1 MNIEE
6 LWKHHGIPILIISV
20 LMYFN
25 YKLGVFKIETY
36 KQRNTRQKKEVME
49 MISNYMKLPFSI
61 KLIVLSCFIIITL
74 HGIFEIEKNE
84 KIDTHKHNE
93 LDFKLISILILVLIG
108 TVNSY
113 ALFKQENNKIL
124 KYGYMSYGAIGL
136 FYAFKYLSHKDL
148 RDSLFSSRR
157 KRYI

>member
-6 LWKHHGIPILIISV
+6 LWKHHGIPILFISV
-20 LMYFN
+20 LMYLN

-84 KIDTHKHNE
+84 KIDTHKQNE
-93 LDFKLISILILVLIG
+93 LDLKLSITNILVLIG
-108 TVNSY
+108 TLNSY
-113 ALFKQENNKIL
+113 VLFKQENNKLL

-136 FYAFKYLSHKDL
+136 FYAFKYLNRKDL
-148 RDSLFSSRR
+148 RNSFTSSRGR
-157 KRYI
+157 RYI

>member
-1 MNIEE
+1 MNVEE

-36 KQRNTRQKKEVME
+36 KQRHTRQKKEVME

-61 KLIVLSCFIIITL
+61 KFIVLSCFIIITL

-84 KIDTHKHNE
+84 KIDTHKPNE
-93 LDFKLISILILVLIG
+93 LDLKLISILILVIIG
-108 TVNSY
+108 TINSY
-113 ALFKQENNKIL
+113 ILFQKENNKIL
-124 KYGYMSYGAIGL
+124 KYGYTIYGAIGL

-148 RDSLFSSRR
+148 RRSLFSSRR
-157 KRYI
+157 RRY